1 LSGFLQTRS
10 ALDGQL
16 DKLFVSTFQ
25 GLDAFD
31 DDARVARLVAVLGL
45 FLEEPGGVLDNL
57 KVFVKY
63 DIRISLLSLISNY
76 AL

>member
-16 DKLFVSTFQ
+16 DKLFVSTFK

-31 DDARVARLVAVLGL
+31 DDARVTRFVAVLGL
-45 FLEEPGGVLDNL
+45 FLKEPGRVLDNL
-57 KVFVKY
+57 KVFV
-63 DIRISLLSLISNY
+63 I
-76 AL
+76 

>member
-16 DKLFVSTFQ
+16 DQLFVSTFQ
-25 GLDAFD
+25 SLDAFD

-45 FLEEPGGVLDNL
+45 FLKEPG
-57 KVFVKY
+57 
-63 DIRISLLSLISNY
+63 
-76 AL
+76 

>member
-25 GLDAFD
+25 GLDALD

-45 FLEEPGGVLDNL
+45 FLEEPGRVLDNL
-57 KVFVKY
+57 KVFFV
-63 DIRISLLSLISNY
+63 I
-76 AL
+76 